1 MPDPATLIAVATSA
15 YQLISKGF
23 AAGRE
28 LESMTKD
35 LSRWVG
41 ACHDLERNHGKAKSR
56 RWNKTVEE
64 EALETWSHVRQ
75 VRKQRES
82 IRLRLLSVDP
92 NAWNQLLRI
101 EADIRKARIAEEEA
115 RRKRREEITVWC
127 VAVAA
132 AGLLLGLVI
141 LVLSRLLP

>member
-1 MPDPATLIAVATSA
+1 MADVATLIAVASSA
-15 YQLISKGF
+15 YTLLRKGF

-28 LESMTKD
+28 IESMSKD

-41 ACHDLERNHGKAKSR
+41 ACHDIERNHGKAKSR
-56 RWNKTVEE
+56 RWNKSVEE
-64 EALETWSHVRQ
+64 EALESWAHVRQ

-82 IRLRLLSVDP
+82 IRLHLLSIDP

-101 EADIRKARIAEEEA
+101 EGQIRKARIAEEEA
-115 RRKRREEITVWC
+115 RRKRREEITLWC

-132 AGLLLGLVI
+132 ASLLLGLVVF
-141 LVLSRLLP
+141 VLSRLLP